1 MRVIG
6 SVTPTVVMRR
16 PEVQPGGWLTARAG
30 DSDDRDRFGKQ
41 AVANLFG
48 GSSNAIAYSQRSE
61 RLLTS
66 EQLWRVYQRTPDVRS
81 AVDGV
86 ARRVSTWDWMV
97 EPSDGY
103 TMSPEAKQIADECT
117 RFLNVPN
124 GDGETWQELI
134 HKVALD
140 QLIYDVGVI
149 EHVFNTVIGPEG
161 KPQPGLKLQELTA
174 LRGANVHRI
183 LDAHGKLLRY
193 VQDEFIEGGSG
204 LLLDYESPTAV
215 FFEPR
220 QITYLPLTPNT
231 TTPEAVPLIEAIVNE
246 VITMLRSSEH
256 AMLALDADEIPP
268 GILVLTGIAGKAA
281 ESAKADLQRM
291 RGKDHKIRVITNA
304 DPQANGAK
312 WVELRRSQ
320 KDVDFVN
327 VVKEVRRTIWRVFG
341 VMPVEM
347 GATEDVPR
355 SVGQVQLDVSAS
367 HLIGPMLEHIENK
380 VNARIL
386 PLVAGTPERAKMVR
400 FRFDREAKLTPS
412 EEQDRSQAIGALVD
426 RGILTRNEAR
436 RRMGEQPVLGGDVV
450 TLTTGQGVLLLT
462 DIVGMTGP
470 LSPNGGGS
478 GMPEPITPQNLYP
491 EPAPRAVGDED
502 PTNFPKAGDNLKVSL
517 RNSNYAVFDAD
528 FAEDLKANWPQIWRN
543 GGNIRGNSQ
552 YRKLKPVVER
562 GGVVETAEEEGAVRL
577 REAWSARHFK
587 DFRLPGVV
595 ALIKWFTVGEIGQSE
610 MKRVINDEKKRL
622 EGLNRLGVRSLPSEW
637 QDDGPFASLRTLDL
651 ANLGLLVDSYHDD
664 VDSMWEEA
672 SVALAAIFASRWTRG
687 GLTETAAQQ
696 LIQQSSQVLD
706 ALTVKWSERT
716 YELYR
721 EAAYLGAERASEL
734 TGQALDEAWEQ
745 AAYLYHQEA
754 MSWLTSAGGILPDVR
769 ARLQETVAM
778 LTRSD
783 AAIPEFDT
791 DNSVDMAVVALSAG
805 MVANRF
811 RIHNWSGKLV
821 MLANETMTAA
831 VQKASTVMLD
841 ADAIGADGI
850 AGPRV
855 TDWYVDWANVGDAR
869 VCPTCINE
877 GQKPIR
883 PMSELVTMPGGDT
896 QCGARCRCVLILWTA
911 EEVRSGVAVKF

>member
-6 SVTPTVVMRR
+6 SVTPTVMVRKQ
-16 PEVQPGGWLTARAG
+16 EVQPGGWLTARTP
-30 DSDDRDRFGKQ
+30 DTDDRDRFGRQ

-97 EPSDGY
+97 EPSDGF

-124 GDGETWQELI
+124 EDGETWQELI

-140 QLIYDVGVI
+140 QLVYDVGVI

-161 KPQPGLKLQELTA
+161 EPRPGTQLKELTA

-183 LDAHGKLLRY
+183 LNAHGKLLRY
-193 VQDEFIEGGSG
+193 VQDDFIEGGSG

-426 RGILTRNEAR
+426 RGVLTRNEAR

-462 DIVGMTGP
+462 DIVGITGP

-478 GMPEPITPQNLYP
+478 AMPEPITPQNLYP
-491 EPAPRAVGDED
+491 EPAPRAVGDTD
-502 PTNFPKAGDNLKVSL
+502 PTNFPKAGDDLKVSL
-517 RNSNYAVFDAD
+517 RNSNYRVFDAA
-528 FAEDLKANWPQIWRN
+528 FAEDLRDNWPQIWRK

-552 YRKLKPVVER
+552 YRKLKPVVDR
-562 GGVVETAEEEGAVRL
+562 GGVVETEEEEAAVRL
-577 REAWSARHFK
+577 REAWSARHFG

-595 ALIKWFTVGEIGQSE
+595 ALIKWFTVGEIGESE
-610 MKRVINDEKKRL
+610 MKKVINDEKKRL
-622 EGLNRLGVRSLPSEW
+622 EGLSRWGVRALPSEW
-637 QDDGPFASLRTLDL
+637 QDDGPFADYRTIDL
-651 ANLGLLVDSYHDD
+651 SELGMLVETYHED
-664 VDSMWEEA
+664 VDGYWEEA
-672 SVALAAIFASRWTRG
+672 MLALTAIFASRWTRG
-687 GLTETAAQQ
+687 GLTETSGQA
-696 LIQQSSQVLD
+696 LLQQSSQVLNTLE
-706 ALTVKWSERT
+706 AKWSQRT
-716 YELYR
+716 YELYLD
-721 EAAYLGAERASEL
+721 AAKLGARNAARV
-734 TGQALDEAWEQ
+734 TGQAVDESYEQ

-754 MSWLTSAGGILPDVR
+754 MSWLTSAGGIMPDVR
-769 ARLQETVAM
+769 ARLQETVAS
-778 LTRSD
+778 LTRGDS
-783 AAIPEFDT
+783 AIAEFDV
-791 DNSVDMAVVALSAG
+791 DGSVEMAIVALSAG

-821 MLANETMTAA
+821 MLANETMTTALG
-831 VQKASTVMLD
+831 KASTVLLD
-841 ADAIGADGI
+841 AGDEGADGI
-850 AGPRV
+850 TGPRV
-855 TDWYVDWANVGDAR
+855 TQWYVDWANVGDAR
-869 VCPTCINE
+869 VCPTCVTE
-877 GQKPIR
+877 GAKPIR
-883 PMSELVTMPGGDT
+883 LMSELVTMPGGDT
-896 QCGARCRCVLILWTA
+896 ECGARCRCVLIYWTS
-911 EEVRSGVAVKF
+911 EEVRSGIAQKI